1 MFFIPILNDFFPPSI
16 WFDLLIFFP
25 SPVPTYLHVIF
36 VTDAAFLG
44 GALGD
49 GLGCISRLFVSQ
61 ELLEPFVQ
69 LWVFA
74 ATGVNTSNNY

>member
-1 MFFIPILNDFFPPSI
+1 M
-16 WFDLLIFFP
+16 
-25 SPVPTYLHVIF
+25 PTYLHVIF

-49 GLGCISRLFVSQ
+49 GLGRVSRLLVSQ

-74 ATGVNTSNNY
+74 ATSTNT